1 MEKAKKEVDEKQGG
15 GGWQEEMQ
23 KTEAAE
29 SYPRSFSW
37 GFLALHWGKEKG
49 ADNTQ
54 AGCSGCIRQMAE
66 GEGGREEVEG
76 VVVDVFL
83 CSLQTI

>member
-29 SYPRSFSW
+29 SYPEAFHEAS
-37 GFLALHWGKEKG
+37 
-49 ADNTQ
+49 
-54 AGCSGCIRQMAE
+54 
-66 GEGGREEVEG
+66 
-76 VVVDVFL
+76 
-83 CSLQTI
+83 